1 MANSNGRDKI
11 TDKVKDNSLH
21 SKLAF
26 YINLLEKS
34 DINFNQEISKF
45 RAIDERLT
53 NQRFHLAVLGQFKRG
68 KSTFVN
74 SLIGKQLLPSSVL
87 PLTSIPTYIQF
98 GKQQHAE
105 ISFQNKKKEI
115 FESTESEQIRKF
127 LAKYVTESANPRN
140 RLNVSSVNIFSP
152 MKLFADGMVIID
164 TPGIGSTH
172 KHNTEATINFLPQ
185 CDAAIF
191 VVSVDPPITTVEIDF
206 LKEIKQTV
214 PKIFFVLN
222 KIDYL
227 SPTDLEL
234 SIDFLRKTVSEQA
247 GIDEKIYPV
256 SALKAIE
263 ALEHKNDRRLS
274 ESGVPILKKE
284 LGEFFRNKKMELLTN
299 AMLIRADN
307 IIKTVKM
314 KINLAIKA
322 NQMPVKELDNRL
334 KLFNEK
340 LSEIETEK
348 IVAGDLINGDKKRLS
363 QQLEQQT
370 EQLRIAIKKELMDK
384 AKEQFA
390 SDSGKINYNDI
401 YKVVADTIP
410 ALFEHKYGELFND
423 FDKKIENSLNRHN
436 QRLRE
441 LTQAIWKAASNVF
454 DINFYSFSTKDKI
467 SRRYKPYW
475 TTHRWDSGFMPD
487 TEGIFDRFLPKA
499 IQKRNMLKRIETHI
513 ETLVMRNA
521 ENLRFSILQNI
532 NRLFAS
538 FTQSF
543 ELNITETISDIKQI
557 IAKTAEKYKN
567 NTQTASEAVTK
578 LELLLQKIEQNT

>member
-11 TDKVKDNSLH
+11 TDKVKDGSLH
-21 SKLAF
+21 GKLAF
-26 YINLLEKS
+26 YIKLLEKS

-45 RAIDERLT
+45 RAIDERLA

-98 GKQQHAE
+98 GKQLHAE

-115 FESTESEQIRKF
+115 FESTESAQIRKF
-127 LAKYVTESANPRN
+127 LAKYVTESANPKN

-227 SPTDLEL
+227 SKTDLEL
-234 SIDFLRKTVSEQA
+234 SINFLKKTIAEQV
-247 GIDEKIYPV
+247 GLNEKIYPL

-263 ALEHKNDRRLS
+263 SLQQQDLKRLS
-274 ESGVPILKKE
+274 ESGVPTLKKE
-284 LGEFFRNKKMELLTN
+284 LGEFFRSEKAKLLTD
-299 AMLIRADN
+299 AMKIRTDN
-307 IIKTVKM
+307 VIKTVKM

-322 NQMPVKELDNRL
+322 NQMPVNELEERL
-334 KLFNEK
+334 RLFNSK

-348 IVAGDLINGDKKRLS
+348 LVAGDLISGDKKRLT

-370 EQLRIAIKKELMDK
+370 ELLRSSIKQELASK
-384 AKEQFA
+384 AKQQFEHN
-390 SDSGKINYNDI
+390 DKINYNDA

-410 ALFEHKYGELFND
+410 ALFERKYGELFND
-423 FDKKIENSLNRHN
+423 FNKKIEDSLNRHN

-441 LTQAIWKAASNVF
+441 LTQSIWKAASSIF
-454 DINFYSFSTKDKI
+454 DINFYSFSAKDKI

-538 FTQSF
+538 FAQTF
-543 ELNITETISDIKQI
+543 DLNIAETISDIKQI

-567 NTQTASEAVTK
+567 NAASSEESVAK
-578 LELLLQKIEQNT
+578 LKLLLQKIEQNT